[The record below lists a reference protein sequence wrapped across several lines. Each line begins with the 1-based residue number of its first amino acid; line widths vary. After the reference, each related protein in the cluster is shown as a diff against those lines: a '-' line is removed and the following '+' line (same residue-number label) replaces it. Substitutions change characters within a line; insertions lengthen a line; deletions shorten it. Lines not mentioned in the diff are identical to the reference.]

1 MLCFFVQKTA
11 YDVRISD
18 WSSDVCSYDLESHAG
33 HVAVDGAVL
42 EARHV
47 VAAVALGEVGF
58 GPVAAGQQAA
68 RERRVG
74 DEADAEPAAGRQYL
88 CLDIAGG
95 ERVLGLQC
103 GDGMGRLGTLQGPG
117 AGFGKTEVRSE
128 EHTSELQS
136 LMR

>member
-1 MLCFFVQKTA
+1 MIRRPPRSTRTDTLFPYTTLFRSAALRLSDLCQ
-11 YDVRISD
+11 
-18 WSSDVCSYDLESHAG
+18 ESHAG

-74 DEADAEPAAGRQYL
+74 DEADAEPAAGRQYI

-103 GDGMGRLGTLQGPG
+103 GDGDR
-117 AGFGKTEVRSE
+117 KS
-128 EHTSELQS
+128 TSMNS
-136 LMR
+136 SH